1 MKKSLS
7 EALHVLEKALG
18 KVETVTEKK
27 AREKEEKRK
36 EGYAILQDIFKEK
49 EEKEEKLK
57 ARLDKNKLILEKEER
72 ELDKLTEELVTL
84 EISGETIKIPQKEKA
99 ILSKRQF
106 LDEIKNKQ
114 KAYRRLESQ
123 SYPFKREEK
132 ALVLDAISLVADI
145 TMTTDELRTAV
156 ELIKKMNDTVTLL
169 EKAVEKHR
177 VDHVSRQDHYKEKE
191 INWLLSKYFSVNPL
205 LQSAFPGGRKVSEP
219 ERNNLIQS
227 WLKSEEE
234 DLKDYLIKWYKKT
247 ERVGY

>member
-27 AREKEEKRK
+27 AHEKEEKK
-36 EGYAILQDIFKEK
+36 KKGHAILQKIFNEK
-49 EEKEEKLK
+49 EEKEKKLK

-72 ELDKLTEELVTL
+72 ELDKLTEELVKL

-106 LDEIKNKQ
+106 LDEVKNKQ

-132 ALVLDAISLVADI
+132 ALTLDAISLVSDI
-145 TMTTDELRTAV
+145 TMSTDELDTAA
-156 ELIKKMNDTVTLL
+156 ELIEKMKDTVKLL
-169 EKAVEKHR
+169 EEAVEKHMF
-177 VDHVSRQDHYKEKE
+177 DQKSRQEHYKEKE
-191 INWLLSKYFSVNPL
+191 VNWLLSKHFSVNRL
-205 LQSAFPGGRKVSEP
+205 LQDESLGGRRVSEP
-219 ERNNLIQS
+219 ERNYLIQS

-234 DLKDYLIKWYKKT
+234 DLKDYLIEWHKKT
-247 ERVGY
+247 ERVGS